1 MVSVKEKLYKTIEN
15 LDDELVQK
23 ILDYTELIQNGD
35 KTEET
40 MKRLAKDPSFEV
52 PSKWPPEFSK
62 FDPIP
67 CKGTPASQILI
78 KDRR

>member
-40 MKRLAKDPSFEV
+40 MKRLAKDPSF
-52 PSKWPPEFSK
+52 
-62 FDPIP
+62 
-67 CKGTPASQILI
+67 
-78 KDRR
+78 